1 MDNKKMYC
9 GIDVSSETLDVCFQN
24 EAGEKQHLQVSNNS
38 KGFNEILKICGK
50 DLHFVMESTGVYH
63 MGLMFFLHEK
73 NCVYSV
79 VNALQIRRYI
89 QMHLERNKSDK
100 KDARRILEY
109 GIDRNPSPS
118 EMPDSKYFECR
129 TMNNAIHDLTKDITK
144 LSNQIHALKRSG
156 IMAVEVIKCYEKM
169 IKTMRLEM
177 AKLEEK
183 LSAKLK
189 EWQPELLE
197 QVQSVKGI
205 GKRAAAELIIYTK
218 SFKGMENYKQL
229 ISYSGLSPIEYSSGS
244 SIRGRSKICKQ
255 GGKQIR
261 HILYMCALNA
271 KTTNRACKELFDRL
285 VAKGKNKKSAVIAVC
300 NKLLKQVFGCVKNA
314 TLYQDDYAKNIA

>member
-1 MDNKKMYC
+1 MNNNKMYC

-24 EAGEKQHLQVSNNS
+24 QAGEKHHIQVSNNL
-38 KGFNEILKICGK
+38 KGFKEMLKTCGK
-50 DLHFVMESTGVYH
+50 NLHFVMESTGVYH
-63 MGLMFFLHEK
+63 MNLMFFLYEK
-73 NCVYSV
+73 SCVYSV

-100 KDARRILEY
+100 KDAKRILEY
-109 GIDRNPSPS
+109 GIERNPSPS
-118 EMPDSKYFECR
+118 EMPDREYFECR
-129 TMNNAIHDLTKDITK
+129 TLNNAIHDLTKDITK

-156 IMAVEVIKCYEKM
+156 IAAGEVIKCYERMLKVM
-169 IKTMRLEM
+169 RCEKTELED
-177 AKLEEK
+177 KL
-183 LSAKLK
+183 ATKLK
-189 EWQPELLE
+189 QWQPELLE

-218 SFKGMENYKQL
+218 SFKGMKNYKQL

-271 KTTNRACKELFDRL
+271 KTTNRACRELFDRL
-285 VAKGKNKKSAVIAVC
+285 VANGKNKKSAIIAVC
-300 NKLLKQVFGCVKNA
+300 NKLLKQVFGCIKNGS
-314 TLYQDDYAKNIA
+314 LFQDDYAKNSA